1 MPDGLD
7 KNLKILP
14 DYIKEAGYST
24 HMVGKWHLGQGREYD
39 MPWNKGFDTFLGFLE
54 AQTDNFSHKMG
65 NIHCLRKD
73 SRALLR
79 YSRVQFVT
87 NQKEIKTGRFGN
99 RGHTLPTFL
108 RTRR

>member
-1 MPDGLD
+1 MKKTSSKQVYMPDGLD

-14 DYIKEAGYST
+14 HYIKEAGYST

-73 SRALLR
+73 LRA
-79 YSRVQFVT
+79 
-87 NQKEIKTGRFGN
+87 
-99 RGHTLPTFL
+99 
-108 RTRR
+108 